1 VVWPWGEAACIQEV
15 VERLGER
22 WSPAE
27 KEAAVWKRCA
37 DAAACGHLVVDL
49 ANVQLTRLAPLICLP
64 PDSPPILPDPLP
76 SHLESSA
83 HQEDSHPLDASVPEE
98 NDGKPDLLSTFD
110 DSLLDEKQRERFLR
124 NLRAVEAVKNGVTLR
139 EAAAAA
145 GMGRS
150 TLCRLVQR
158 TVELGQLACV
168 PRATYHREREV
179 HPAFQQ
185 TIRLLYSRPTKLS
198 IQAIDSTCRT
208 ETGCI
213 AFTAG
218 HRKSI
223 RPPKLRSGQ
232 TVHPN
237 ASTGTQGTKGAR

>member
-1 VVWPWGEAACIQEV
+1 M
-15 VERLGER
+15 
-22 WSPAE
+22 
-27 KEAAVWKRCA
+27 
-37 DAAACGHLVVDL
+37 
-49 ANVQLTRLAPLICLP
+49 
-64 PDSPPILPDPLP
+64 
-76 SHLESSA
+76 
-83 HQEDSHPLDASVPEE
+83 
-98 NDGKPDLLSTFD
+98 
-110 DSLLDEKQRERFLR
+110 
-124 NLRAVEAVKNGVTLR
+124 RAVEAVRNGATVR

-150 TLCRLVQR
+150 TLGRLVQR
-158 TVELGQLACV
+158 TVEFGQVACV

-218 HRKSI
+218 HWKGV
-223 RPPKLRSGQ
+223 RPPKLRSGEA
-232 TVHPN
+232 VHPN
-237 ASTGTQGTKGAR
+237 ASTGTQGAKGAR

>member
-1 VVWPWGEAACIQEV
+1 M
-15 VERLGER
+15 
-22 WSPAE
+22 
-27 KEAAVWKRCA
+27 
-37 DAAACGHLVVDL
+37 VDL

-83 HQEDSHPLDASVPEE
+83 HQEDAHPLDASVPEE
-98 NDGKPDLLSTFD
+98 HDGKPDLLSTFD

-124 NLRAVEAVKNGVTLR
+124 NLRAVEAVENGATLR

-150 TLCRLVQR
+150 SLGRLVQR
-158 TVELGQLACV
+158 TVEFGQVACV

-208 ETGCI
+208 ETGGF
-213 AFTAG
+213 AFTAR
-218 HRKSI
+218 HRSSI
-223 RPPKLRSGQ
+223 RPPKLRPGQ
-232 TVHPN
+232 AVHSN
-237 ASTGTQGTKGAR
+237 ASAGTQGAKGAR

>member
-1 VVWPWGEAACIQEV
+1 
-15 VERLGER
+15 L
-22 WSPAE
+22 
-27 KEAAVWKRCA
+27 
-37 DAAACGHLVVDL
+37 VDL
-49 ANVQLTRLAPLICLP
+49 ANAQLTRLTPLICLA

-76 SHLESSA
+76 SHLESST
-83 HQEDSHPLDASVPEE
+83 HQEDSPSLHASVPEE

-110 DSLLDEKQRERFLR
+110 DSFLDEKQRERFLR
-124 NLRAVEAVKNGVTLR
+124 NMRAVEAVRNGATVR

-150 TLCRLVQR
+150 TLGRLLQR
-158 TVELGQLACV
+158 TVEFGQLACV

-179 HPAFQQ
+179 HPAFQH

-208 ETGCI
+208 ETGGI

-218 HRKSI
+218 YRHGL

-232 TVHPN
+232 AVHPN
-237 ASTGTQGTKGAR
+237 APTGAQCAKGAR